1 MSRLN
6 QSCPRAWCRSCELI
20 SPPSYFFATLP
31 DERYDRVIRIVE
43 RMDAKL
49 NDVSWTKS
57 ATKIN
62 GIKYPFH
69 HNQAW
74 TLNDAQYFARAAHAR
89 LLEA

>member
-1 MSRLN
+1 
-6 QSCPRAWCRSCELI
+6 
-20 SPPSYFFATLP
+20 
-31 DERYDRVIRIVE
+31 
-43 RMDAKL
+43 MDAKL